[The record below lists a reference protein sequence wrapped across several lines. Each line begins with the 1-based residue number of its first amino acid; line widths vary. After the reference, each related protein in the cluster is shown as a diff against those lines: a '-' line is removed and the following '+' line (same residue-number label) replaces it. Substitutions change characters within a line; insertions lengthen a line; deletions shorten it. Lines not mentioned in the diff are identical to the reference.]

1 MKVAFICSRL
11 DLNLGSVR
19 IHIYDLCYYFNQ
31 IGISAFINPPQ
42 INNFNII
49 IYSKNITPTKKIM
62 GKKIGMI
69 TPTST
74 DIKLLKLLDFIIVG
88 SIEERESLLAYN
100 SNCFLFPQIERL
112 FRNCIH
118 KKHTYQPKIIVG
130 YHGNSNHLNH
140 LSLGL
145 DKVLE
150 KINKIHP
157 IKLLVIGKDFENWI
171 QGRPNIEIEF
181 RKWDYQTA
189 KSDIQEFDIGIVPN
203 ISDFSLSQNNSNNII
218 LGKYDSDISLR
229 FKNKSNIGRVLVLA
243 QLGIPIVADI
253 TPSNMHLLANPDN
266 GYAVLSMGGWY
277 QAILELLDVDRRN
290 FISNNAYQETKRLY
304 DPLIW
309 CRRLAKSLRFLFS
322 N

>member
-1 MKVAFICSRL
+1 MKIAFICNHI
-11 DLNLGSVR
+11 DLNLGSNR
-19 IHIYDLCYYFNQ
+19 IFIYDLCYYFNQ
-31 IGISAFINPPQ
+31 IGISSFINPPQ
-42 INNFNII
+42 IKNFDII
-49 IYSKNITPTKKIM
+49 IYSKNIIPTKKIN
-62 GKKIGMI
+62 GKKIGMVN
-69 TPTST
+69 PTST
-74 DIKLLKLLDFIIVG
+74 DIGLLKFLDFIIVG
-88 SIEERESLLAYN
+88 SIEEKESIISYN
-100 SNCFLFPQIERL
+100 SKCFLFPLIERL
-112 FRNCIH
+112 YLNCTH
-118 KKHTYQPKIIVG
+118 KKHISQPKIIVG

-157 IKLLVIGKDFENWI
+157 IKLLVIGKDFDNWI

-189 KSDIQEFDIGIVPN
+189 KSNIQEFDIGIVPN
-203 ISDFSLSQNNSNNII
+203 ISDFSLSQNKDNNII

-253 TPSNMHLLANPDN
+253 TPSNMHLLANPDH
-266 GYAVLSMGGWY
+266 GYAVLSMEGWY

-304 DPLIW
+304 DPLLW
-309 CRRLAKSLRFLFS
+309 CRRLAKNLSLLFS